1 VRTNKVKAKIRAGE
15 KAYGVSFSFKSLP
28 LVEVVGNLGF
38 DYIFLEAE
46 HGFFS
51 LPDIEEMVLLA
62 DAKGMTTLARIPN
75 IHPSTILRFLD
86 RGVLGI
92 MGPHIASKRDTE
104 ALVRACRFAPQ
115 GIRSFFPSKYAD
127 YKLPANV
134 PAYMAKAN
142 EEVMVTALLEDES
155 ALAELD
161 DILAVNGL
169 DVVAVG
175 HFDLSQSM
183 GEPGNPEHPRV
194 ARAMQQAIG
203 KIRASNCIWA
213 RDFVFSTSIMDLV
226 ASGGREFLSKAK
238 GS

>member
-1 VRTNKVKAKIRAGE
+1 MRINKAKAKIKAGG
-15 KAYGVSFSFKSLP
+15 KAYGVAFTFKSLP

-51 LPDIEEMVLLA
+51 LPDVEEMVLMA
-62 DAKGMTTLARIPN
+62 DAKGLTTLARIPN

-92 MGPHIASKRDTE
+92 MGPHIASKEDAE
-104 ALVRACRFAPQ
+104 ALVQGCRFAPR
-115 GIRSFFPSKYAD
+115 GVRSFFPSKYAD
-127 YKLPANV
+127 YKLPDDV

-142 EEVMVTALLEDES
+142 EEVLVTALLEDES
-155 ALAELD
+155 AMDDLD
-161 DILAVNGL
+161 GILAVEGL
-169 DVVAVG
+169 DIASIG

-183 GEPGNPEHPRV
+183 GEPGNYEHPRV
-194 ARAMQQAIG
+194 AKAMDEARE
-203 KIRASNCIWA
+203 KIRASNTLWG
-213 RDFVFSTSIMDLV
+213 RDYLFATSITDLV
-226 ASGGREFLSKAK
+226 MTGAQAFLSEAK